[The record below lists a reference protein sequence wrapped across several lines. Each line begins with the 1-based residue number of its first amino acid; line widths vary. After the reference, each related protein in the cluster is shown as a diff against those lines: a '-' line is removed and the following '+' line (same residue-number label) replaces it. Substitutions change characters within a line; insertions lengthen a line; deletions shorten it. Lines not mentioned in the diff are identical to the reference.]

1 MRLKFRA
8 QRQRFQMHDDM
19 LNKLGLLQINLAC
32 RTACLNDRFSMEAP
46 MGPEARVRV
55 AGRAAWP

>member
-1 MRLKFRA
+1 
-8 QRQRFQMHDDM
+8 MHDDM